1 MGTVLV
7 KGEELRDVSL
17 LRPSA
22 HKHVKP
28 TMNIQMRTACLY
40 GDNVYFWCFLVTNL
54 LHIDMS
60 EVRCFLIS

>member
-1 MGTVLV
+1 M

-40 GDNVYFWCFLVTNL
+40 GDNVYFWDFFFLVMNL

-60 EVRCFLIS
+60 EVRYFLIIS